1 LLYEFYWVKTSSRN
15 AERQKPVQFV
25 EYCSRF
31 ILKKYLILLL
41 TVFGF
46 SSLGCNAFAAGEYFG
61 VRLETLIPSAGTE
74 FSVLY
79 PLLGAEFGVEFD
91 AGGTDV
97 GIRASVT
104 TLIVWFRLALDAY
117 FVLPSNQYGS
127 GAYFG
132 LGGGLFAVPFAKAN
146 TNSFLPEIR
155 GIIGY
160 QSSLPT
166 LGGRFFIELVPS
178 VYFNNTSSVFM
189 VSIGTGLTFR

>member
-1 LLYEFYWVKTSSRN
+1 
-15 AERQKPVQFV
+15 
-25 EYCSRF
+25 
-31 ILKKYLILLL
+31 LKKLLI
-41 TVFGF
+41 VFVALVGF
-46 SSLGCNAFAAGEYFG
+46 SSLNGAFAAGEYFG
-61 VRLETLIPSAGTE
+61 VRLETLIPAGGTE

-79 PLLGAEFGVEFD
+79 PLLGAEFGVEFN
-91 AGGTDV
+91 AGATEL

-117 FVLPSNQYGS
+117 IVLPSNQFGS

-132 LGGGLFAVPFAKAN
+132 IGGGLFAVPFSKASAN
-146 TNSFLPEIR
+146 AFLPEIR

-178 VYFNNTSSVFM
+178 LYFNNSSSVFV

>member
-1 LLYEFYWVKTSSRN
+1 V
-15 AERQKPVQFV
+15 
-25 EYCSRF
+25 
-31 ILKKYLILLL
+31 KKYLFLL
-41 TVFGF
+41 VIIFGF
-46 SSLGCNAFAAGEYFG
+46 SNLYSNSFAAGEYFG
-61 VRLETLIPSAGTE
+61 VRFETLIPSAGTE

-91 AGGTDV
+91 AGGV
-97 GIRASVT
+97 EIGIRASVT

-132 LGGGLFAVPFAKAN
+132 IGGGLFAVPFSNAN

-178 VYFNNTSSVFM
+178 VYFNNSNSVFM

>member
-1 LLYEFYWVKTSSRN
+1 VK
-15 AERQKPVQFV
+15 K
-25 EYCSRF
+25 YF
-31 ILKKYLILLL
+31 ILLVAI
-41 TVFGF
+41 FGF
-46 SSLGCNAFAAGEYFG
+46 SSLNSNALAAGEYFG
-61 VRLETLIPSAGTE
+61 VRFEALIPSAGTE

-79 PLLGAEFGVEFD
+79 PLLGAEFGVEFN
-91 AGGTDV
+91 AGGTDL
-97 GIRASVT
+97 GIRASVS

-132 LGGGLFAVPFAKAN
+132 IGGGVFAVPFAKAN
-146 TNSFLPEIR
+146 TSSFLPEIR

-178 VYFNNTSSVFM
+178 AYFTNTSSVFM
-189 VSIGTGLTFR
+189 LTIGTGLTFR

>member
-1 LLYEFYWVKTSSRN
+1 VK
-15 AERQKPVQFV
+15 KF
-25 EYCSRF
+25 
-31 ILKKYLILLL
+31 LIVLIAFL
-41 TVFGF
+41 GF
-46 SSLGCNAFAAGEYFG
+46 SSFSSNAFAAGEYFG
-61 VRLETLIPSAGTE
+61 VRLEALIPSAGTE

-79 PLLGAEFGVEFD
+79 PLLGAEFGVEFN
-91 AGGTDV
+91 AGETEL

-132 LGGGLFAVPFAKAN
+132 IGGGLFAVPFAKAN
-146 TNSFLPEIR
+146 TNAFLPEIR

-189 VSIGTGLTFR
+189 VTIGTGLTFR

>member
-1 LLYEFYWVKTSSRN
+1 MPLEVKT
-15 AERQKPVQFV
+15 
-25 EYCSRF
+25 
-31 ILKKYLILLL
+31 LKKYLIVLLAI
-41 TVFGF
+41 VGF
-46 SSLGCNAFAAGEYFG
+46 SSLSNAFASGEYFG
-61 VRLETLIPSAGTE
+61 VRFEALIPAGGSE

-91 AGGTDV
+91 AGGADL

-117 FVLPSNQYGS
+117 FVLPSNQFGS

-132 LGGGLFAVPFAKAN
+132 IGGGLFAVPFSKAT
-146 TNSFLPEIR
+146 TNAFLPEIR

-178 VYFNNTSSVFM
+178 MYFTGSSSVFM
-189 VSIGTGLTFR
+189 VTIGTGLTFR

>member
-1 LLYEFYWVKTSSRN
+1 M
-15 AERQKPVQFV
+15 
-25 EYCSRF
+25 
-31 ILKKYLILLL
+31 KKFLILMIAF
-41 TVFGF
+41 VGF
-46 SSLGCNAFAAGEYFG
+46 SSFGSNAFAAGEYFG
-61 VRLETLIPSAGTE
+61 IRFEALIPSAGTE

-79 PLLGAEFGVEFD
+79 PLFGAEFGVEFD

-132 LGGGLFAVPFAKAN
+132 LGAGLFAVPFAKAN
-146 TNSFLPEIR
+146 TNAFLPEIR

-160 QSSLPT
+160 QSSIPT

-178 VYFNNTSSVFM
+178 VYFNNSSSVFM